1 MLVDFLL
8 AATHHLL
15 VLLLVTLV
23 AMEFALVRDGMTERQ
38 ARLVAKIDGY
48 YGLVAVLVVIAGI
61 CRILFGANGYE
72 YYVANTMFWLKMAAY
87 IVMGLLSLPP
97 TLAFLRWRRA
107 MERAEMTD
115 PPAAEVRAVRRWML
129 AEVHVLAV
137 IAVLAAALGRGHGG

>member
-23 AMEFALVRDGMTERQ
+23 AMEFALVRDGMSERQ
-38 ARLVAKIDGY
+38 ARLVAKVDGY

-61 CRILFGANGYE
+61 SRVLFGANGYE
-72 YYVANTMFWLKMAAY
+72 YYVGNWVFWLKMAAY

-115 PPAAEVRAVRRWML
+115 PPAADVRTVRRWML

-137 IAVLAAALGRGHGG
+137 IAVLAAALGRGFGG